1 MDTTFPTPQE
11 RVIFQPEF
19 VEFGGEERVILSLCE
34 ALHAQGKPHTVM
46 CYHDRINL
54 AQYAR
59 TPLRVYQLQPK
70 PSPLA
75 RVRSL
80 GQAVQRLTAQESPVP
95 VLFNIQAAYHAGLA
109 GANRY
114 HLRIPDTYSLL
125 SPAPKR
131 APWDWRR
138 LSQVVQH
145 WGTKRGIQ
153 GAQSFLTNTKAL
165 ADEMGTL
172 YGRRA
177 DVVYLGGYGQAEA
190 QAPVRSTDV
199 VELLSVS
206 RLQDSKRI
214 DWILRSLAAL
224 NKDGTM
230 PRWHLH
236 IVGKGPEKAAL
247 ETLAHTLGLAGQV
260 TFHGFVTDAELDAL
274 YQRCHVFL
282 MPARQ
287 GYGLPAIEAL
297 YRHCAVVMNVES
309 GVAEVLQGTPWV
321 AVAEPGVSAFQMA
334 LWVMANR
341 IQSGHLH
348 QLPLP
353 TLPSMEDWASETTRA
368 LSW

>member
-1 MDTTFPTPQE
+1 METTFPSPQE

-34 ALHAQGKPHTVM
+34 ALHAQGRPHAVM

-54 AQYAR
+54 AQYAT
-59 TPLRVYQLQPK
+59 TPLKVYQLQPG

-80 GQAVQRLTAQESPVP
+80 GRAVQRLTAQGSPVP

-125 SPAPKR
+125 PPAPKR
-131 APWDWRR
+131 APWDLRR

-153 GAQSFLTNTKAL
+153 GAQAFLTNTKAL
-165 ADEMGTL
+165 ADEMQAL

-177 DVVYLGGYGQAEA
+177 DVVYLGGYGHIEA
-190 QAPVRSTDV
+190 QAPTRSNDV

-206 RLQDSKRI
+206 RLQSSKRI
-214 DWILRSLAAL
+214 DWVLRSLAAL
-224 NKDGTM
+224 SKDGTM
-230 PRWHLH
+230 PAWHLH

-247 ETLAHTLGLAGQV
+247 EAMAQTLGLEGRV

-274 YQRCHVFL
+274 YQRSHVFL

-309 GVAEVLQGTPWV
+309 GVAEVLGDTPWAVVSKPGEPAFRV
-321 AVAEPGVSAFQMA
+321 AIEDV
-334 LWVMANR
+334 ANR
-341 IQSGHLH
+341 VHSGL
-348 QLPLP
+348 LDIVPLP
-353 TLPSMEDWASETTRA
+353 VLPSMQAWGEQVVRE